1 MSHFEVGKT
10 YKNWPH
16 GNGTC
21 KVIEVLPCNIKIGAD
36 AQVRVE
42 IENSNG
48 NIVKRWAT
56 VKPRSH
62 MDTDSILIDVEPFYM
77 ACFNACDVVEVDA

>member
-16 GNGTC
+16 GNATC
-21 KVIEVLPCNIKIGAD
+21 KVIEVLPLDFGND
-36 AQVRVE
+36 QVRVE

-48 NIVKRWAT
+48 NIVKRWAII
-56 VKPRSH
+56 KPRSH
-62 MDTDSILIDVEPFYM
+62 MDTDCILVDVEPFYM
-77 ACFNACDVVEVDA
+77 PCFNACDVVEVDA